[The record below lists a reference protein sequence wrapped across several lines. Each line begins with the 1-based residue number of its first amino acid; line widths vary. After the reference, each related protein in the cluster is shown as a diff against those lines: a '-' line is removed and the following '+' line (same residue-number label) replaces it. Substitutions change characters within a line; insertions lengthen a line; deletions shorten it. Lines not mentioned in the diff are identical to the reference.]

1 MLQDLSQYILD
12 IAENSLK
19 AEASRVEIEV
29 FEDTREDF
37 ITLRVSDNGTGMDDA
52 QLSAIENPFFT
63 TRTERRVGLGIPFL
77 KQASD
82 TCGGRFEI
90 RSSKGKGTV
99 VEASFKR
106 DCIDCPPLGDIPAT
120 VMTLMVGWPE
130 RDFLFRYNFDS
141 DLFETSTEELVR
153 VLEDRE
159 LLVSPEVA
167 LWISRYIE
175 QGIYNLR
182 TGGNERF
189 EENNQS

>member
-37 ITLRVSDNGTGMDDA
+37 ITLRVSDNGTGMDNA

-82 TCGGRFEI
+82 TCSGRFEI

-99 VEASFKR
+99 VEASFRR

-182 TGGNERF
+182 TGRNERF

>member
-37 ITLRVSDNGTGMDDA
+37 ITLRVSDNGTGMDNA

-63 TRTERRVGLGIPFL
+63 TRTERRVGQGIPFL

-82 TCGGRFEI
+82 TCSGRFEI

-99 VEASFKR
+99 VEASFRR

>member
-29 FEDTREDF
+29 FEDTGEEW
-37 ITLRVSDNGTGMDDA
+37 ITLKVSDNGNGMDEE
-52 QLSAIENPFFT
+52 QVSSIENPFFT

-90 RSSKGKGTV
+90 RSEKGRGTV

-130 RDFLFRYNFDS
+130 RDFLFRFNFD
-141 DLFETSTEELVR
+141 DERFETSTEELVH
-153 VLEDRE
+153 VLQDRS
-159 LLVSPEVA
+159 LLVAPEVA

-175 QGIYNLR
+175 QGIYHLR
-182 TGGNERF
+182 TGGNEGF

>member
-37 ITLRVSDNGTGMDDA
+37 ITLRVSDNGTGMDNA

-167 LWISRYIE
+167 LWISRYIK